1 MAEEPVTVLLSIVIP
16 TLDAGAHLEACV
28 TALEDG
34 RKAALDQAMDVPDV
48 ALYLAIHS
56 LGWAMVR
63 YRRAFSVLYC
73 RKMPVLSPAA
83 SL

>member
-48 ALYLAIHS
+48 EIIVADGGSSDETLSIAACGRHPGGRPRLA
-56 LGWAMVR
+56 V
-63 YRRAFSVLYC
+63 V
-73 RKMPVLSPAA
+73 PAR
-83 SL
+83 